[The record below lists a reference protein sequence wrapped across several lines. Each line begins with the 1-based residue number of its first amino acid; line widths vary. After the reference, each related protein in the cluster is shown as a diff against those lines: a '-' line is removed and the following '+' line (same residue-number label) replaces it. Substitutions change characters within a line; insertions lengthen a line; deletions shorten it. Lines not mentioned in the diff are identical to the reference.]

1 MTSRGCGGKLMIQ
14 HVMSFWSDR
23 TLVGSREPLRNVSHD
38 NNHCSK
44 YCHWNTLS
52 NCCKK
57 KSFIIK
63 WCLKTNVCRGLERS
77 LGGGGKFHKCCTR
90 VWQTKVHHI
99 YTSYR
104 ISGLDTYESS
114 HVNQRRAFLMWWGGG
129 GACSFSV
136 DVFSIRWFYRPVCR
150 DFSSVNNAVNTW
162 DIITLFPPCPHVS
175 K

>member
-14 HVMSFWSDR
+14 HVISFWSDR

-38 NNHCSK
+38 NNRCSK

-57 KSFIIK
+57 NLSLFK
-63 WCLKTNVCRGLERS
+63 WCLKTNVCRGLERGWGVTS
-77 LGGGGKFHKCCTR
+77 IFHKLVL
-90 VWQTKVHHI
+90 VWHTKVHYI

-114 HVNQRRAFLMWWGGG
+114 HVYRRRAFLMWWGGCFIFG
-129 GACSFSV
+129 RCVLDQVILSAS
-136 DVFSIRWFYRPVCR
+136 
-150 DFSSVNNAVNTW
+150 
-162 DIITLFPPCPHVS
+162 L
-175 K
+175 